1 MNIEIKEM
9 QEIDLEKIKDILET
23 DFDNFWNYNILKE
36 ELSSN
41 NSKYIVA
48 ISKGK
53 VIGFAGIKIAYDQ
66 ADIMNIVT
74 KKDYRNKGI
83 GTLLLNELISI
94 CKEFKANSIFLEV
107 NENNKPAIK
116 LYEKVGFESIS
127 IRKNYYKDKNGI
139 VMRYIAE
146 DK

>member
-9 QEIDLEKIKDILET
+9 QEIDLEKIKDILQT
-23 DFDNFWNYNILKE
+23 DFDDFWNYNILKE
-36 ELSSN
+36 ELKAE

-48 ISKGK
+48 TIKDEI
-53 VIGFAGIKIAYDQ
+53 VGFAGIKIAYDQ

-74 KKDYRNKGI
+74 RKDYRNKGI

-107 NENNKPAIK
+107 NEENKPAIK
-116 LYEKVGFESIS
+116 LYEKVGFESVS

-139 VMRYIAE
+139 VMQYLAE

>member
-1 MNIEIKEM
+1 MNIEIEKMNKNHLEEIKEA
-9 QEIDLEKIKDILET
+9 LENE
-23 DFDNFWNYNILKE
+23 FDDFWNYNILKE
-36 ELSSN
+36 ELNSS

-48 ISKGK
+48 ILNKEI
-53 VIGFAGIKIAYDQ
+53 IGFAGVKFALDQ

-74 KKDYRNKGI
+74 RKDYRNKGI

-107 NENNKPAIK
+107 NEDNKPAIK
-116 LYEKVGFESIS
+116 LYEKAGFESVG

-139 VMRYIAE
+139 VMRYVV
-146 DK
+146 